1 MCRMGGLPH
10 MPSAS
15 ESSKGDRMVK
25 RDSSHAGT
33 CYLAVIYVHGQATF
47 DCLVDVSE
55 QFAISLTLSRTAWN
69 RRAFSPIAPFFRFMN
84 DDFEFPEITSLISF
98 KSSCVNM
105 NVSPRS
111 ITPVLRVSCVTSQ
124 NSNAPSGHASLK
136 FCAIPVS
143 FVASAPQRVPNKVY

>member
-1 MCRMGGLPH
+1 MGVCLLILSHVAHPKAVMEIVIDKSYLQG
-10 MPSAS
+10 AS
-15 ESSKGDRMVK
+15 PDKI
-25 RDSSHAGT
+25 H
-33 CYLAVIYVHGQATF
+33 
-47 DCLVDVSE
+47 CLVDVSE